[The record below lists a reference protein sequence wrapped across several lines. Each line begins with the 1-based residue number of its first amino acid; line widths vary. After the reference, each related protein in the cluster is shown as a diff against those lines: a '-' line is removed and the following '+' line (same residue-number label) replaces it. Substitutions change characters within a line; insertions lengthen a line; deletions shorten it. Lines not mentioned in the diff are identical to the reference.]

1 MKNLIV
7 TLIILMAAPLAFA
20 QNYGDTPEIEEA
32 CKQNLSLYREF
43 RNQKL
48 YDDAIKPYREAL
60 RICPASAKTLYTD
73 GVVFYKHFIDN
84 AKDEAVKQ
92 AYIDTLL
99 SLYDQRIVHYG
110 EEGFVL
116 GMKGVDML
124 KYRPDDAKAAEA
136 VLRRSV
142 ELQKNQTDAVVLSN
156 FYQSIFKLYQAGEAD
171 RSDLMT
177 EFMPVLEYIEYNIQ
191 NLDDSVKAD
200 RYLKARENLFTF
212 FLKVADDCDKIVEIL
227 SNKLNQDKNN
237 IEQNIKVLQVLN
249 AADCTESD
257 FYQEVA
263 MRVYQHN
270 PTHDAAYSIGVKKL
284 KNKEYSEAKKFFDEA
299 IKLCTGCTKFETYNL
314 RAGQVAIVLGDYNGA
329 RGYANKILSFS
340 PKSAEAMILQGDA
353 IAAAAPKCDGGKLGA
368 AAIYLLAV
376 DYYIKARNM
385 GGSAASKANAKI
397 STYSQYFPTGE
408 DIFFNTLKEGDAYLV
423 PCFNENTTI
432 RKVQ

>member
-1 MKNLIV
+1 MKNLIL
-7 TLIILMAAPLAFA
+7 TLIVLMAAPLAFA
-20 QNYGDTPEIEEA
+20 QNYGDTPEIEKE
-32 CKQNLSLYREF
+32 CKEKLSLYREF

-48 YDDAIKPYREAL
+48 YDDAIKDYRIAL
-60 RICPASAKTLYTD
+60 KICPAAAKTLYTD
-73 GVVFYKHFIDN
+73 GAVFYKYFIE
-84 AKDEAVKQ
+84 KETDEAKKQ
-92 AYIDTLL
+92 AFIDTLL

-124 KYRPDDAKAAEA
+124 RYRPDDAKSAEA

-142 ELQKNQTDAVVLSN
+142 EIQKNQTDAVVLSN

-177 EFMPVLEYIEYNIQ
+177 EFMPVLEYIEFNIQ
-191 NLDDSVKAD
+191 NLEDSVQAD
-200 RYLKARENLFTF
+200 RYEKARENLFTF
-212 FLKVADDCDKIVEIL
+212 FLKIADDCDKIVEIL
-227 SNKLNQDKNN
+227 STKLNQDKNN

-270 PTHDAAYSIGVKKL
+270 PTHDAAYSIGIKKL
-284 KNKEYSEAKKFFDEA
+284 KNKEYGEAKKFFDEA
-299 IKLCTGCTKFETYNL
+299 IKLCDGCTKFETYNM
-314 RAGQVAIVLGDYNGA
+314 RAGQVAIVLGDYNAA
-329 RGYANKILSFS
+329 RGYANKILSFNS
-340 PKSAEAMILQGDA
+340 RSAEALILHGDA
-353 IAAAAPKCDGGKLGA
+353 IAGAAAKCDGGKLGA

-376 DYYIKARNM
+376 DYYVKARNL
-385 GGSAASKANAKI
+385 GGSTQSKASTKI
-397 STYSQYFPTGE
+397 NTYSQYFPTLE
-408 DIFFNTLKEGDAYLV
+408 DIFFNGLKEGDTYMV

-432 RKVQ
+432 RKAQ